1 MEEGNTTR
9 FGRFIGRFMEIF
21 GLSRIVAVMAVV
33 STGLLLLAAFIWFFH
48 SAPPHTIT
56 ITTGPPGS
64 GFETNALKYAKIL
77 ASNGITLKILPSE
90 GSLQNL
96 QRLSDPSFQVD
107 IGFVQGGVTDGPTKL
122 KIVSLGS
129 ISYQPLLVFYRGEN
143 PIEVLSGLSDKR
155 LAIGPVGSGTR
166 FLTLE
171 LLERNGIKSGGAAKL
186 LDLEGAEAAQAL
198 LEGSA
203 DAAFLMGDSASPQVM
218 LKLLQ
223 APGIQI
229 LNFSQADAY
238 TRKISYLNKLELPKG
253 SIDFGKN
260 IPAHDVYLIGPTV
273 ELLARP
279 SLHPAL
285 CDLLLEAAQEVH
297 GSASLLKR
305 KGEFPAPLEHEHPI
319 SAEAARYYKSG
330 KSFTYRY
337 LPFRFASLVNRILVA
352 FVPVVVL
359 LIPAMKVVPSLFS
372 LRIKLRIY
380 RWYRALLLLERDAL
394 GPLTPGK
401 RQELLERLDH
411 IEQEVNKMKVP
422 ASFADQF
429 YALRGHIRFVRDRLA
444 LGEPPAEH
452 IEKLNRASKV

>member
-1 MEEGNTTR
+1 MARMKEGHTSR
-9 FGRFIGRFMEIF
+9 FGVFIGRFTEIF
-21 GLSRIVAVMAVV
+21 GLSRAMAIIALLL
-33 STGLLLLAAFIWFFH
+33 TGTLLLAAFIWFFH

-64 GFETNALKYAKIL
+64 GFETNAIKYGKIL

-96 QRLSDPSFQVD
+96 QRLSDPSFAVD

-129 ISYQPLLVFYRGEN
+129 ISYQPLLVFYRGETA
-143 PIEVLSGLSDKR
+143 IEVLSGLKGKR
-155 LAIGPVGSGTR
+155 LAIGQVGSGTR
-166 FLTLE
+166 FLALD
-171 LLERNGIKSGGAAKL
+171 LLGRNGIKPDESKKL
-186 LDLEGAEAAQAL
+186 LDLEGTDAAQAL
-198 LEGSA
+198 LEGSV

-253 SIDFGKN
+253 SIDFGQN
-260 IPAHDVYLIGPTV
+260 IPPRDVYLVGPTV

-279 SLHPAL
+279 TLHPAL
-285 CDLLLEAAQEVH
+285 CDLLLEVAQEVH

-305 KGEFPAPLEHEHPI
+305 KGEFPAPLEHDHPI

-337 LPFRFASLVNRILVA
+337 LPFRLASLVNRVVVA

-380 RWYRALLLLERDAL
+380 RWYRALLLLEREAL
-394 GPLTPGK
+394 GEVTPDK
-401 RQELLERLDH
+401 RKELLARLEH
-411 IEQEVNKMKVP
+411 IENETDKMKVP

-429 YALRGHIRFVRDRLA
+429 YALRGHIRFVHDRLA
-444 LGEPPAEH
+444 QGERPNEAH
-452 IEKLNRASKV
+452 